1 MTIVDCPL
9 CRSAVALPDD
19 AEALECPSCAV
30 VIELAEAA
38 DPTGVPAAA

>member
-19 AEALECPSCAV
+19 ADAIECPTCSVA
-30 VIELAEAA
+30 IELADAAA
-38 DPTGVPAAA
+38 DTTRPAAA